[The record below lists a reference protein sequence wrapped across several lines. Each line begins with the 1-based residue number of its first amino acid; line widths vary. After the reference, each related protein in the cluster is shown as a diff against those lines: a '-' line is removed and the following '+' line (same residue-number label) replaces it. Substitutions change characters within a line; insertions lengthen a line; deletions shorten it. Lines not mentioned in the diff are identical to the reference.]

1 MAKEN
6 QSNINSTSSN
16 TFIKGLNKDT
26 DASFIQE
33 GMWAHARN
41 AVNNTLEGDMGTLS
55 NEISNA
61 LCSKVLLNA
70 PVNPLNTV
78 KKIVGAIHLY
88 ADKWVIFSAANS
100 TINTNFSE
108 YSEIGL
114 FEEDNCNYRVIAES
128 KKCLNF
134 SMYHLITGASR
145 LQEDCSWG
153 VYWSDGN
160 NPDRSLNI
168 GDPKDWPTTEY
179 LGFNYYLNNQLWPG
193 VAWEENCYIDTSAE
207 DDDCYESGQGCTV
220 CTTLN
225 TIDCDKIRLARVLK
239 TPCLKVTSGLS
250 GGSLANGSYMAL
262 IAYSI
267 DGQKVTDWFTPSNV
281 QPIFFEQE
289 PSGSIDIEVTADT
302 ETFDEFI
309 LCIVSV
315 VNQQTV
321 AKQFGIYSTNTTKI
335 TVDIINAEL
344 VSVPIETLPIQTP
357 IFEKSDQM
365 VEVNN
370 YLLRIAP
377 TSKFDFNYQPL
388 ANLINAKWVSVEYDA
403 DYYVKQGYKPSYL
416 RDEVYSFF
424 IRWVYNTGDKSS
436 SYHIPG
442 RRARQITN
450 PCSPQQAVKECEFI
464 QFSNNHNVIET
475 QSEKV
480 FEVINTGTVI
490 STVTSELE
498 DGGVINAE
506 GDMAYWES
514 KELYPSNQA
523 QVWNSSEHCWTGI
536 DPEDT
541 TYDLCGLPIRHHKFP
556 DQTVNNELHHF
567 VDDNGALKIRI
578 LGVKFENIILPK
590 DNDGNDIPG
599 IVGYEILRGS
609 REGNRSIIAKGMLNN
624 MRPYTQIRSG
634 QGLNK
639 GLYPN
644 YPFNTISPS
653 NPAPG
658 SAASGTLNDTNN
670 INDPYI
676 VNVELEQSAGIFNPT
691 RLRAQRL
698 FKSKM
703 PKNIIT
709 FHSPDTTF
717 RNPFIGAKE
726 LKLYGYLKGT
736 SEQEFIYP
744 DKHPRHK
751 LMTNGI
757 LVAMVVGGVVNAII
771 QAIGK
776 RTINGPKF
784 EGAGFISGAIPTP
797 TPPSSDTVMAAQL
810 AAQTAALAALTTPAI
825 GVNALLDA
833 YKGLAILSDQYNPLL
848 PGAGYDAILDALKG
862 AINAA
867 AATGAYSP
875 ATVNFTEEGGINNY
889 LGGPLKGATALQRFY
904 FAFSEGANNT
914 VEIIRNLLPF
924 RQYALQMQAHG
935 FYNQFKN
942 FNTCNFR
949 NRFILDNATYLKT
962 NSNLRLKRDKAAN
975 SYLIN
980 NSLRQSNLV
989 LTTSS
994 LSSDIDGPSF
1004 IEDIISGDGDRS
1016 LITVGTSGLSED
1028 VWRSLQEG
1036 SGSGEINKIIS
1047 SHYAAIKIRLRSQ
1060 YGQLNSI
1067 RQIPICECE
1076 QQIIGSDLNLVQ
1088 LDCGGEDPIIQ
1099 KVIPATPIFFGGDT
1113 YINRFTEKN
1122 NMFFFN
1128 NWLYGQPDGAIT
1140 NYLLNQAIP
1149 QPRFWANTEPY
1160 DVSNLLGNGGSGIIS
1175 TLIDFLENSGSLS
1188 GAGALPRQFY
1198 KLDNVNY
1205 DYTFSNVFSPNNPS
1219 AIPGYPGLI
1228 SVKRSY
1234 FYTAVSSIR
1243 DFFVESEVIVDHRIA
1258 KNLPFE
1264 KHYNPYGF
1272 NDLKEL
1278 LNINPDWITRG
1289 NSYFYDYSLS
1299 ISKLFTQYFSQ
1310 GNLQQRFYDPKVSS
1324 QCYTYRPDRIIYS
1337 LPQQQ
1342 ESVKDS
1348 WFTYLVNNY
1357 KNFQD
1362 EISGVK
1368 NFAKTGIFIAFKNA
1382 SPLVLQ
1388 GVDQLQ
1394 TDLGTKITI
1403 GDGGLFAGQGQN
1415 VTIADRPYEYG
1426 SSQNRLSI
1434 IATPAGMFYASQNQ
1448 GKIFS
1453 FSQSLTEISN
1463 KGMKWWFN
1471 KFLRYKLLED
1481 FPNYPHQDNPVAGI
1495 GIHASYDNNSTV
1507 LYFSKRDFE
1516 LREEFRNIL
1525 EFVPTTGTFADPR
1538 LPESPNILL
1547 GDPRYFNDAS
1557 WTASYDPKNEH
1568 WISFHDWIPNLFL
1581 ASRGKF
1587 YTTKED
1593 GIWKHND
1600 SCSSYCNFYD
1610 EDYPFEVEIPVAT
1623 GQTVNSI
1630 KSIEYILECYVRSQA
1645 NCIDQF
1651 HVLDFN
1657 FDQAIV
1663 YNTEQVSG
1671 VLDLINYPKNNP
1683 FAAQQYPQFVPAPDR
1698 YEILYSKEENKYRF
1712 NQFWDITNDRGE
1724 FTPAQENIWV
1734 TEPNGYI
1741 KNLNPLNLDYSK
1753 PLFQRKKFRHYSNFI
1768 HLRKEVSGNTNM
1780 ILKIVNTKKT
1790 YSPR

>member
-41 AVNNTLEGDMGTLS
+41 AVNNTLEGDLGTLS
-55 NEISNA
+55 NETSNA
-61 LCSKVLLNA
+61 LCSKVLVNA
-70 PVNPLNTV
+70 PVNPLNSI
-78 KKIVGAIHLY
+78 KKIIGAIHLY
-88 ADKWVIFSAANS
+88 ADKWVIFSSVNS
-100 TINTNFSE
+100 SVNTNLSE

-114 FEEDNCNYRVIAES
+114 FEEDTCNYRVIVETNS
-128 KKCLNF
+128 CLNF
-134 SMYHLITGASR
+134 SMYNLITGASR

-160 NPDRSLNI
+160 NPDRYINV

-179 LGFNYYLNNQLWPG
+179 LGNNYYENNELWPG
-193 VAWEENCYIDTSAE
+193 VAWEEDCVIISAIDE
-207 DDDCYESGQGCTV
+207 ECYESGQGCTV

-239 TPCLKVTSGLS
+239 TPCLKVTPGLS

-262 IAYSI
+262 LAYSI
-267 DGQKVTDWFTPSNV
+267 DNQKVTDWFTPSNV

-289 PSGSIDIEVTADT
+289 PSGSIDIEITADN
-302 ETFDEFI
+302 ETFEEFI

-321 AKQFGIYSTNTTKI
+321 AKQFGVYSTNTTKI

-344 VSVPIETLPIQTP
+344 VSIPVETLPIQTP
-357 IFEKSDQM
+357 IFEKSDQI

-388 ANLINAKWVSVEYDA
+388 ANLIATKWVSVEYDA

-442 RRARQITN
+442 RRARRVTN
-450 PCSPQQAVKECEFI
+450 PCSPQSVIECESI
-464 QFSNNHNVIET
+464 TYQNNHNVIE
-475 QSEKV
+475 QAEKF
-480 FEVINTGTVI
+480 FEVLNTGTVT
-490 STVTSELE
+490 STITSELE

-536 DPEDT
+536 DSEDD

-556 DQTVNNELHHF
+556 DQTVNDELHHF

-624 MRPYTQIRSG
+624 TRPYNQIKSG
-634 QGLNK
+634 QSSSK
-639 GLYPN
+639 GLYLN
-644 YPFNTISPS
+644 HPFNTITPL
-653 NPAPG
+653 NPVNTAEG
-658 SAASGTLNDTNN
+658 ELNATGQA
-670 INDPYI
+670 NDPYI
-676 VNVELEQSAGIFNPT
+676 RRIELQPGSSIFNPT
-691 RLRAQRL
+691 KIKDR
-698 FKSKM
+698 KVNKTEI
-703 PKNIIT
+703 PKNIT
-709 FHSPDTTF
+709 SFHSPDTTF

-726 LKLYGYLKGT
+726 LKVYGYLTGIADI
-736 SEQEFIYP
+736 EFIHP
-744 DKHPRHK
+744 DKHPKHK
-751 LMTNGI
+751 LLSNE
-757 LVAMVVGGVVNAII
+757 LVVALLAGGLANII
-771 QAIGK
+771 VDAIGK
-776 RTINGPKF
+776 VTVGAPKALYSALGGDTGAVISGTAFGLLAPAITTWNNFLNAYTPSAQIADMFATPPFIAYNTAEAAYTAAIAAASPAGALLDQTFTLEGGYRNLFNGP
-784 EGAGFISGAIPTP
+784 I
-797 TPPSSDTVMAAQL
+797 
-810 AAQTAALAALTTPAI
+810 AALA
-825 GVNALLDA
+825 
-833 YKGLAILSDQYNPLL
+833 
-848 PGAGYDAILDALKG
+848 
-862 AINAA
+862 
-867 AATGAYSP
+867 
-875 ATVNFTEEGGINNY
+875 
-889 LGGPLKGATALQRFY
+889 TAPRIY
-904 FAFSEGANNT
+904 FAFSEGAVNMLEIVNN
-914 VEIIRNLLPF
+914 VIPF

-942 FNTCNFR
+942 FRTCQFK

-962 NSNLRLKRDKAAN
+962 NSNLRLKKDKDDN
-975 SYLIN
+975 NYLIN
-980 NSLRQSNLV
+980 NTNRPSSLI
-989 LTTSS
+989 LTTRSIGS
-994 LSSDIDGPSF
+994 NVDGPQF
-1004 IEDIISGDGDRS
+1004 IENITPSDADES
-1016 LITVGTSGLSED
+1016 LITVGTSQVSSD
-1028 VWRSLQEG
+1028 VWKQLQDDTELG
-1036 SGSGEINKIIS
+1036 NTFLVNKTIS
-1047 SHYAAIKIRLRSQ
+1047 SHYAAIKVRLRSQ

-1067 RQIPICECE
+1067 RQVPICECE
-1076 QQIIGSDLNLVQ
+1076 QQIIGSELSLVQ
-1088 LDCGGEDPIIQ
+1088 IDCGEENIITQ
-1099 KVIPATPIFFGGDT
+1099 KVIQSTPVFFGGDT

-1122 NMFFFN
+1122 IMPFFT
-1128 NWLYGQPDGAIT
+1128 NWLYGEPNGSIM
-1140 NYLLNQAIP
+1140 NYLLNQSIP
-1149 QPRFWANTEPY
+1149 QPRFWINSEPY
-1160 DVSNLLGNGGSGIIS
+1160 DVSNLVSLANPLTLITTIVNAFSGGNIGGSGP
-1175 TLIDFLENSGSLS
+1175 
-1188 GAGALPRQFY
+1188 LPKSYYR
-1198 KLDNVNY
+1198 LDNVNF
-1205 DYTFSNVFSPNNPS
+1205 DYTNSTQGSLAGF
-1219 AIPGYPGLI
+1219 IGI
-1228 SVKRSY
+1228 KRSF
-1234 FYTAVSSIR
+1234 FYLATTSVR

-1272 NDLKEL
+1272 NDLREL

-1348 WFTYLVNNY
+1348 WFTYLANNY

-1368 NFAKTGIFIAFKNA
+1368 NFAKTGLFIAFKNA

-1434 IATPAGMFYASQNQ
+1434 ISTPAGMFYASQNQ

-1453 FSQSLTEISN
+1453 FSQSLNEISN

-1481 FPNYPHQDNPVAGI
+1481 FPDYPHWDNPVAGI

-1525 EFVPTTGTFADPR
+1525 EFVPSTGTFADPR

-1547 GDPRYFNDAS
+1547 GDPRYFRDAS
-1557 WTASYDPKNEH
+1557 WTVSYDPKNQH

-1610 EDYPFEVEIPVAT
+1610 QDYPFEVEIPVAT

-1741 KNLNPLNLDYSK
+1741 KNLNPLNLDYNK
-1753 PLFQRKKFRHYSNFI
+1753 PFFERKKFRHYSNFI

>member
-1 MAKEN
+1 MAKDK
-6 QSNINSTSSN
+6 QSNINSTSTN
-16 TFIKGLNKDT
+16 TFIKGLNKDS

-41 AVNNTLEGDMGTLS
+41 AVNNTLEGDLGTLS
-55 NEISNA
+55 NETSNA
-61 LCSKVLLNA
+61 LCSKVLVNA
-70 PVNPLNTV
+70 PVNPLNSI
-78 KKIVGAIHLY
+78 KKIIGAIHLF
-88 ADKWVIFSAANS
+88 ADKWVIFSSVNS
-100 TINTNFSE
+100 AVNTNFSE

-114 FEEDNCNYRVIAES
+114 FEEDQCNYRVIVEARR
-128 KKCLNF
+128 CLNF

-160 NPDRSLNI
+160 NPDRYLNI
-168 GDPKDWPTTEY
+168 GDPKNWPTTDY
-179 LGFNYYLNNQLWPG
+179 LGNNYYTNNELWPG
-193 VAWEENCYIDTSAE
+193 VAWEEDCVIDSSAQDE
-207 DDDCYESGQGCTV
+207 DCYESGQGCTI
-220 CTTLN
+220 CTKLN
-225 TIDCDKIRLARVLK
+225 TIDCDKIRLARVFK
-239 TPCLKVTSGLS
+239 TPCLKVTPGLS
-250 GGSLANGSYMAL
+250 GGSLPNGSYMAL

-281 QPIFFEQE
+281 QPIFFEEE
-289 PSGSIDIEVTADT
+289 PFGSIDIEVTADN
-302 ETFDEFI
+302 EAFDEFI
-309 LCIVSV
+309 LCVVSV

-321 AKQFGIYSTNTTKI
+321 AKQFGIYSTNTSKI

-344 VSVPIETLPIQTP
+344 VSIPIEQLPIQTP

-370 YLLRIAP
+370 YLLRVAP

-388 ANLINAKWVSVEYDA
+388 ANLIESKWVSVEYDA

-416 RDEVYSFF
+416 RDEVYGFF
-424 IRWVYNTGDKSS
+424 IRWVYDTGDKSS

-442 RRARQITN
+442 RRARTVTE
-450 PCSPQQAVKECEFI
+450 PCSTKNIIECAPI
-464 QFSNNHNVIET
+464 MSQDNHNVIE
-475 QSEKV
+475 QAEKL
-480 FEVINTGTVI
+480 FEVINTGTI
-490 STVTSELE
+490 TSTVTSELE
-498 DGGVINAE
+498 DGGVINAQ

-514 KELYPSNQA
+514 KELYPSDKPQI
-523 QVWNSSEHCWTGI
+523 WNSSEHCWTGI
-536 DPEDT
+536 NPEDGA
-541 TYDLCGLPIRHHKFP
+541 YDLCGLPIRHHKFP
-556 DQTVNNELHHF
+556 DQTVNSELHHF
-567 VDDNGALKIRI
+567 VNDNGEFKIRI

-590 DNDGNDIPG
+590 DNNGNDIPG

-624 MRPYTQIRSG
+624 MRPYNQIKQG
-634 QGLNK
+634 QISVK
-639 GLYPN
+639 SLYPN
-644 YPFNTISPS
+644 YPFNTVTPI

-658 SAASGTLNDTNN
+658 SAASGTLNSVTTGASSN

-676 VNVELEQSAGIFNPT
+676 INVELQQSTGIFNPT
-691 RLRAQRL
+691 KFERKSLR
-698 FKSKM
+698 KSNM

-709 FHSPDTTF
+709 FHSPDTSF
-717 RNPFIGAKE
+717 RNPFIAAKE
-726 LKLYGYLKGT
+726 LKVYGYLRGT

-751 LMTNGI
+751 LMTNGV
-757 LVAMVVGGVVNAII
+757 LVAMVVGGIVNTIVESL
-771 QAIGK
+771 GK
-776 RTINGPKF
+776 ITFNAPTPIPTGVGGDVAVAGIAGINLGLNAATLTWNTFLETYK
-784 EGAGFISGAIPTP
+784 GVTAASDVISG
-797 TPPSSDTVMAAQL
+797 SSGFTAAYNAYQL
-810 AAQTAALAALTTPAI
+810 AIQTAAASGFYTPSS
-825 GVNALLDA
+825 
-833 YKGLAILSDQYNPLL
+833 LS
-848 PGAGYDAILDALKG
+848 
-862 AINAA
+862 
-867 AATGAYSP
+867 YSY
-875 ATVNFTEEGGINNY
+875 EGGVSNY
-889 LGGPLKGATALQRFY
+889 FGPILGASTGLQRFY
-904 FAFSEGANNT
+904 FSFSEGANDA
-914 VEIIRNLLPF
+914 VEIIRNIIPF
-924 RQYALQMQAHG
+924 RQYALQMQAYG
-935 FYNQFKN
+935 FYDEFKP
-942 FNTCNFR
+942 FNSCQHR
-949 NRFILDNATYLKT
+949 NRFIIHSSSYLKT
-962 NSNLRLKRDKAAN
+962 NSNLRLKKDAADI

-980 NSLRQSNLV
+980 NSLRQQSLV
-989 LTTSS
+989 LTTKS
-994 LSSDIDGPSF
+994 LAGNSDGPNF
-1004 IEDIISGDGDRS
+1004 IEDIQPTDADQS
-1016 LITVGTSGLSED
+1016 LITVGTSGADKD
-1028 VWRSLQEG
+1028 VWKSLQEG
-1036 SGSGEINKIIS
+1036 NGSGIITKTIS
-1047 SHYAAIKIRLRSQ
+1047 SHYAAIKVRLRSQ
-1060 YGQLNSI
+1060 YGQLESI
-1067 RQIPICECE
+1067 RQVPICECE
-1076 QQIIGSDLNLVQ
+1076 QKISNSNLSLVQ
-1088 LDCGGEDPIIQ
+1088 IDCGLDEPITQ
-1099 KVIPATPIFFGGDT
+1099 KVITTTPVFFGGDT

-1122 NMFFFN
+1122 NMLFFN
-1128 NWLYGQPDGAIT
+1128 NWLYGEPDGSIR
-1140 NYLLNQAIP
+1140 NYFLSQQVPLV
-1149 QPRFWANTEPY
+1149 RFWANTEPY
-1160 DVSNLLGNGGSGIIS
+1160 DVSNLLGGGEAGIAS
-1175 TLIDFLENSGSLS
+1175 TLLSFLTGGGNNFSGS
-1188 GAGALPRQFY
+1188 GALPRQFY
-1198 KLDNVNY
+1198 KLDNENY
-1205 DYTFSNVFSPNNPS
+1205 NYNFNAVFNLTNPS
-1219 AIPGYPGLI
+1219 TYPGLI
-1228 SVKRSY
+1228 AVKRSY
-1234 FYTAVSSIR
+1234 FYTAVSSVR

-1258 KNLPFE
+1258 KNLPHE

-1272 NDLKEL
+1272 NDLREL

-1348 WFTYLVNNY
+1348 WFMYLANNY

-1382 SPLVLQ
+1382 SPLILQ

-1426 SSQNRLSI
+1426 SSQNRLSM

-1453 FSQSLTEISN
+1453 FSQNLDEISN

-1481 FPNYPHQDNPVAGI
+1481 FPDYPHTDNPVAGI

-1525 EFVPTTGTFADPR
+1525 EFVPITGTFQDPR
-1538 LPESPNILL
+1538 LPDSPNILL
-1547 GDPRYFNDAS
+1547 GDPRYFKDAS
-1557 WTASYDPKNEH
+1557 WTASYDPKNQH

-1600 SCSSYCNFYD
+1600 SCQSYCNFYNQ
-1610 EDYPFEVEIPVAT
+1610 DYPFEVEIPVAT

-1630 KSIEYILECYVRSQA
+1630 RSIEYILECYIRSQA
-1645 NCIDQF
+1645 NCVDQY

-1683 FAAQQYPQFVPAPDR
+1683 FAAQLYPQFVPAPDR
-1698 YEILYSKEENKYRF
+1698 YEILFSKEENKYRF

-1724 FTPAQENIWV
+1724 FTPVQENIWI

-1741 KNLNPLNLDYSK
+1741 KNLNPLNLDYNK
-1753 PLFQRKKFRHYSNFI
+1753 PLFERKKFRHYSNFI